1 MQQVNETATD
11 LHIYNTQNKENDMN
25 LIFIRHAEPDYSIDS
40 LTEKGWKEAEL
51 LSHRTA
57 KWDIKDIYCSP
68 LGRAKDT
75 ASFTLKA
82 LGREA
87 IIHDWLR
94 EFYVP
99 ITDPVTNGNRI
110 PWDFMPEWWTKQT
123 EFYHKDNW
131 RTHPVMQ
138 TGAIE
143 AEFEKVRSGLDA
155 LLSEHGYQRNG
166 NLYDVVKTNDDT
178 LVFFC
183 HLGVQFTMLNHL
195 LGIAAPL
202 LWQGCF
208 VAPSS
213 VTILSSEERE
223 PGKAYFRLKTLG
235 DTAHLYVAGEPASDS
250 GFFGHPFQDTGIC

>member
-1 MQQVNETATD
+1 
-11 LHIYNTQNKENDMN
+11 MN

-40 LTEKGWKEAEL
+40 LTEKGWWEAEL
-51 LSHRTA
+51 LSHRTTQ
-57 KWDIKDIYCSP
+57 WDIKDIYCSP

-87 IIHDWLR
+87 VVHEWLK

-99 ITDPVTNGNRI
+99 IADPVTNGNRI
-110 PWDFMPEWWTKQT
+110 PWDFMPDWWTKQE

-131 RTHPVMQ
+131 RTHKTMQ
-138 TGAIE
+138 TCAIE
-143 AEFEKVRSGLDA
+143 AEFQKVKSGLDN
-155 LLSEHGYQRNG
+155 LLFEHGYVRNG
-166 NLYDVVKTNDDT
+166 NLYDVVQTNDDT

-183 HLGVQFTMLNHL
+183 HLGVQFVMLNHL

-213 VTILSSEERE
+213 ITILTSEERE

-235 DTAHLYVAGEPASDS
+235 DTAHLYAAGEPVSDS
-250 GFFGHPFQDTGIC
+250 GFFGHPFTDASVK